1 MGSPTYRIRGL
12 ILKRTKLGESDVI
25 CTILA
30 ENGSQ
35 IRAVAK
41 GARKPSSSLSSRVEL
56 FSLCDLLV
64 VKGKSLDIIKE
75 ARFVEGNAALRLD
88 LRLTEAASPMVELL
102 ERVTLD
108 SLDNPKL
115 YSLTTKAL
123 STLCSKRNNPS
134 AFLTICAAQLLKA
147 VSISGFK
154 PELQACIGCGATDE
168 LPHAQ
173 QLGRCVAFSYIE
185 GGLLCSQCSSLY
197 ETQWLDPAILQWVH
211 ILMYS
216 TFEQIESYTLSPDI
230 QIELLHFIQTW
241 VKTHIGYTLKS
252 LTYIFSY
259 GMQE

>member
-75 ARFVEGNAALRLD
+75 ARLVEGNAELRFD

-123 STLCSKRNNPS
+123 STLCSKRDTPS
-134 AFLTICAAQLLKA
+134 VFLTLCAAQLLKA

-154 PELQACIGCGATDE
+154 PELQACIGCGALDE
-168 LPHAQ
+168 VTRALQ
-173 QLGRCVAFSYIE
+173 QSNRVAFSYIE
-185 GGLLCSQCSSLY
+185 GGLVCSQCTSQY
-197 ETQWLDPAILQWVH
+197 ETQWIDPHILQWAH

-216 TFEQIESYTLSPDI
+216 TFEQIESYTLSSDM
-230 QIELLHFIQTW
+230 QLELLRFIQTW
-241 VKTHIGYTLKS
+241 IKTHIGYTLKS

-259 GMQE
+259 GLQE

>member
-75 ARFVEGNAALRLD
+75 ARLVEGNAALRLD

-108 SLDNPKL
+108 SLENPKL

-123 STLCSKRNNPS
+123 STLCSKRDTPS
-134 AFLTICAAQLLKA
+134 VFLTLCAAQLLKA

-154 PELQACIGCGATDE
+154 PELQVCIGCGALDE
-168 LPHAQ
+168 VNRALQ
-173 QLGRCVAFSYIE
+173 QSNRVAFSYI
-185 GGLLCSQCSSLY
+185 
-197 ETQWLDPAILQWVH
+197 DPHILQWAH

-216 TFEQIESYTLSPDI
+216 TFEQVESYTLSSDM
-230 QIELLHFIQTW
+230 QLELLRFIQTW
-241 VKTHIGYTLKS
+241 IKTHIGYTLKS

-259 GMQE
+259 GLQE